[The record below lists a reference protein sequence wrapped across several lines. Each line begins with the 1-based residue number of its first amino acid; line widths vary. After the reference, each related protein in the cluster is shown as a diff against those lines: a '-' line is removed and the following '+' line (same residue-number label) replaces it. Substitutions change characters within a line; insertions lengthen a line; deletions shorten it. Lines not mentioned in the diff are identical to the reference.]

1 MFALHACLSWNHRRW
16 SVVLEPETR
25 GLRRRSRCTLQGNTT
40 SDGKGGRTGWRT
52 CDRERYL
59 TAFTVAAAALL
70 LLAAACGGDKQ
81 SPSSP
86 SSTPRTSTESLD
98 SVCGS
103 DVPGGRV
110 IEVAAS
116 DGPLRAVIV
125 GHGKTG
131 VVLAHQVRSDLCS
144 WLPVAPRFASR
155 GYVAL
160 AFDFGGDPQAD
171 VAAVVA
177 ELKRAGTERVVLVG
191 ASMGAIA
198 SLQAAAAD
206 TELVVG
212 VVSVSSPTS
221 YEALN
226 GLKAA
231 RRLRVPVLYVAGAGD
246 TQFAQAARTLYRA
259 TVSPN
264 KRLVL
269 LDDFA
274 HGTDLLGGP
283 EGRRLL
289 RLIVAFIGARS
300 GK

>member
-1 MFALHACLSWNHRRW
+1 MEPPSLERGTRAGDTRPSPPVAVQAVEEHEVGRQRRKNR
-16 SVVLEPETR
+16 LENMRPPTV
-25 GLRRRSRCTLQGNTT
+25 
-40 SDGKGGRTGWRT
+40 
-52 CDRERYL
+52 L

-70 LLAAACGGDKQ
+70 LLAAACGGDK
-81 SPSSP
+81 PSP

-110 IEVAAS
+110 IEVPVS
-116 DGPLRAVIV
+116 DGALRAVIV
-125 GHGKTG
+125 GEGKAG

-144 WLPVAPRFASR
+144 WLPVAPRLAAR
-155 GYVAL
+155 GYAAL

-171 VAAVVA
+171 VAAAVA

-206 TELVVG
+206 TKVVG

-221 YEALN
+221 YESLD
-226 GLKAA
+226 GFKAA
-231 RRLRVPVLYVAGAGD
+231 RRLHVPVLYVAGAGD
-246 TQFAQAARTLYRA
+246 TQFAQAARGLYRA
-259 TVSPN
+259 TASPN

-274 HGTDLLGGP
+274 HGTDLLNGP
-283 EGRRLL
+283 EGSRL
-289 RLIVAFIGARS
+289 RHLIVAFVDARTR
-300 GK
+300 K